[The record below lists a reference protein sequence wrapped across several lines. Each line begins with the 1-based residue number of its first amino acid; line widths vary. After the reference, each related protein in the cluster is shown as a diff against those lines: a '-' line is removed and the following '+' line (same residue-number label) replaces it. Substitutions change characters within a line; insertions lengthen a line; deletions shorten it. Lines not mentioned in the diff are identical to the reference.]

1 MWEFRWEVGSESIS
15 VDGKPILTAV
25 GIRCTA
31 TGSIVIV
38 ILILVA
44 WPTRCAIGGIIRLVV
59 VIIGLVIGIGR
70 VRIIV
75 SPWTKRRI
83 ADNWRVVVVVESSW
97 VWIHNW
103 NYLNLYY
110 INFIS
115 FIPTN
120 YIYSILSI
128 LFIQSSW
135 LIFDPATLSSIHR
148 HVYKCNK

>member
-75 SPWTKRRI
+75 SP
-83 ADNWRVVVVVESSW
+83 
-97 VWIHNW
+97 
-103 NYLNLYY
+103 
-110 INFIS
+110 
-115 FIPTN
+115 
-120 YIYSILSI
+120 
-128 LFIQSSW
+128 
-135 LIFDPATLSSIHR
+135 
-148 HVYKCNK
+148 